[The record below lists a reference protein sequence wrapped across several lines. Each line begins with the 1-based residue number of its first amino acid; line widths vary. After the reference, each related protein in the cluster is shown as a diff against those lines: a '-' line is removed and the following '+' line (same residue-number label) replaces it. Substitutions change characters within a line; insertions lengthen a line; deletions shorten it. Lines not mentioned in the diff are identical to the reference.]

1 MGKETAQK
9 INKSRAIRRLVIWY
23 KRNSAVTSIVDTAA
37 SSAATASNVAG
48 NVAGNVVSSAESVVN
63 TASSVVS
70 NASTIAK
77 NTLQPLVFDPLKRLQ
92 NNDNVLDRVEE
103 SQSKRVWIAVDGMGG
118 DYAPGPILEGCLEAI
133 SRFPINIKFV
143 GKIEKV
149 KDCLLYTSPSPRDA

>member
-1 MGKETAQK
+1 MAKESVYK

-37 SSAATASNVAG
+37 SSAVTAS

-70 NASTIAK
+70 NASSLAK

-92 NNDNVLDRVEE
+92 NSDNFSDEE
-103 SQSKRVWIAVDGMGG
+103 ENLSLIH
-118 DYAPGPILEGCLEAI
+118 I
-133 SRFPINIKFV
+133 SEPTRP
-143 GKIEKV
+143 
-149 KDCLLYTSPSPRDA
+149 Y